1 MKTKIQN
8 FFNHLK
14 IKNKIIV
21 ACLPFI
27 LLSYV
32 ILFISVSLIM
42 YNQMKQRVL
51 DQTQQNIIEKVNF
64 INAKLT
70 DYDLITSGFLYY
82 TQGVTNYL
90 TKNQE
95 KLTQEQKDDANQ
107 FLSKNI
113 SSIITDN
120 NPEISNVK
128 LFNEYGDLYINN
140 AIYTNTI
147 EEVKAYADSIRGY
160 ARKYHGKVVIFRNPN
175 TPYFVTVARTVY
187 VPTLKESNHEIG
199 FLMLDVAID
208 SLKKDIQMQQNADS
222 IFLLLTDKDGKVL
235 VNGTNLS
242 DHACE
247 ELLSG
252 RKKQKHLVNKVQL
265 AYGDCYVT
273 SIINESRLFHD
284 THRLFQMEIYI
295 MFLSILIIIGAI
307 LYAGNMISG
316 QVQAF
321 IRKLNETSEI
331 DKNAY
336 IEVQSQDEFR
346 ELGNVYNKML
356 SRIDNLIQTVYVNEL
371 LTKNAQL
378 ETLQA
383 QINPHFLYNT
393 LDCINSLVEFNEKES
408 VQKVVTSLANIMKMS
423 IKGSTFITLEED
435 ISYINQYIFIQKMRF
450 QDRLLFLLEIPE
462 HLYQYYVPKLI
473 LQPIVENAIVH
484 GVEEISETGM
494 IGVIAS
500 EDEENLYISIKDNG
514 NGIPKEIIQQ
524 LQQMDDKAG
533 LSTQHIGIF
542 NIQKKLQ
549 ILYGKEY
556 GLRITT
562 LKPHGTNVT
571 ICIPKS
577 TESGKE
583 PFDEAFN
590 R

>member
-8 FFNHLK
+8 FFNQLK

-90 TKNQE
+90 IQNQDE
-95 KLTQEQKDDANQ
+95 ITQEQKDDANQ
-107 FLSKNI
+107 FLSRNI
-113 SSIITDN
+113 SSSITDN
-120 NPEISNVK
+120 NPEIFNVK

-160 ARKYHGKVVIFRNPN
+160 ARKYHGKLIICQNPN

-199 FLMLDVAID
+199 FLMLDVTID
-208 SLKKDIQMQQNADS
+208 SLKRDIQMQQNADS

-242 DHACE
+242 DDKCE
-247 ELLSG
+247 ELLNG
-252 RKKQKHLVNKVQL
+252 PKKKKYLIDRVQL

-273 SIINESRLFHD
+273 SIINESLLFRD

-295 MFLSILIIIGAI
+295 ILLSILIIIGAI

-336 IEVQSQDEFR
+336 IDVQSQDEFK

-356 SRIDNLIQTVYVNEL
+356 SRIEKLIQTVYVNEL

-393 LDCINSLVEFNEKES
+393 LDCINSLVEFNKKES

-494 IGVIAS
+494 IGVIGS

-514 NGIPKEIIQQ
+514 NGIPREIIQQ
-524 LQQMDDKAG
+524 LQEMDDKAG

-549 ILYGKEY
+549 ILYGQRY

-577 TESGKE
+577 TDSGKE
-583 PFDEAFN
+583 PFDETFN

>member
-8 FFNHLK
+8 FFNQLK

-90 TKNQE
+90 IQNQDE
-95 KLTQEQKDDANQ
+95 ITQEQKDDANQ
-107 FLSKNI
+107 FLSRNI
-113 SSIITDN
+113 SSSITDN
-120 NPEISNVK
+120 NPEIFNVK

-160 ARKYHGKVVIFRNPN
+160 ARKYHGKLIICQNPN

-199 FLMLDVAID
+199 FLMLDVTID
-208 SLKKDIQMQQNADS
+208 SLKRDIQMQQNADS

-242 DHACE
+242 DDKCE
-247 ELLSG
+247 ELLNG
-252 RKKQKHLVNKVQL
+252 PKKKKYLIDRVQL

-273 SIINESRLFHD
+273 SIINESLLFRD

-295 MFLSILIIIGAI
+295 ILLSILIIIGAI

-336 IEVQSQDEFR
+336 IDVQSQDEFK

-356 SRIDNLIQTVYVNEL
+356 SRIEKLIQTVYVNEL

-393 LDCINSLVEFNEKES
+393 LDCINSLVEFNKKES

-494 IGVIAS
+494 IGVIGS

-514 NGIPKEIIQQ
+514 NGIPREIMQQ
-524 LQQMDDKAG
+524 LQEMDDKAG

-549 ILYGKEY
+549 ILYGQRY

-577 TESGKE
+577 TDSGKE
-583 PFDEAFN
+583 PFDETFN

>member
-8 FFNHLK
+8 FFNQLK

-90 TKNQE
+90 IQNQDE
-95 KLTQEQKDDANQ
+95 ITQEQKDDANQ
-107 FLSKNI
+107 FLSRNI
-113 SSIITDN
+113 SSSITDN
-120 NPEISNVK
+120 NPEIFNVK

-147 EEVKAYADSIRGY
+147 EEVKVYADSIRGY
-160 ARKYHGKVVIFRNPN
+160 ARKYHGKLIICRNPN

-199 FLMLDVAID
+199 FLMLDVTID
-208 SLKKDIQMQQNADS
+208 SLKRDIQMQQNADS

-242 DHACE
+242 DDKCE
-247 ELLSG
+247 ELLNG
-252 RKKQKHLVNKVQL
+252 PKKKKYLIDRVQL

-273 SIINESRLFHD
+273 SIINESLLFRD

-295 MFLSILIIIGAI
+295 ILLSILIIIGAI

-336 IEVQSQDEFR
+336 IDVQSQDEFK

-356 SRIDNLIQTVYVNEL
+356 SRIEKLIQTVYVNEL

-393 LDCINSLVEFNEKES
+393 LDCINSLVEFNKKES

-494 IGVIAS
+494 IGVIGS

-514 NGIPKEIIQQ
+514 NGIPREIIQQ
-524 LQQMDDKAG
+524 LQEMDDKAG

-549 ILYGKEY
+549 ILYGQRY

-577 TESGKE
+577 TDSGKE
-583 PFDEAFN
+583 PFDETFN

>member
-1 MKTKIQN
+1 
-8 FFNHLK
+8 
-14 IKNKIIV
+14 
-21 ACLPFI
+21 
-27 LLSYV
+27 
-32 ILFISVSLIM
+32 
-42 YNQMKQRVL
+42 MKQRVL

-90 TKNQE
+90 IQNQDE
-95 KLTQEQKDDANQ
+95 ITQEQKDDANQ
-107 FLSKNI
+107 FLSRNI
-113 SSIITDN
+113 SSSITDN
-120 NPEISNVK
+120 NPEIFNVK

-160 ARKYHGKVVIFRNPN
+160 ARKYHGKLIICQNPN

-199 FLMLDVAID
+199 FLMLDVTID
-208 SLKKDIQMQQNADS
+208 SLKRDIQMQQNADS

-242 DHACE
+242 DDKCE
-247 ELLSG
+247 ELLNG
-252 RKKQKHLVNKVQL
+252 PKKKKYLIDRVQL

-273 SIINESRLFHD
+273 SIINESLLFRD

-295 MFLSILIIIGAI
+295 ILLSILIIIGAI

-336 IEVQSQDEFR
+336 IDVQSQDEFK

-356 SRIDNLIQTVYVNEL
+356 SRIEKLIQTVYVNEL

-393 LDCINSLVEFNEKES
+393 LDCINSLVEFNKKES

-494 IGVIAS
+494 IGVIGS

-514 NGIPKEIIQQ
+514 NGIPREIIQQ
-524 LQQMDDKAG
+524 LQEMDDKAG

-549 ILYGKEY
+549 ILYGQRY

-577 TESGKE
+577 TDSGKE
-583 PFDEAFN
+583 PFDETFN

>member
-1 MKTKIQN
+1 MKLQN
-8 FFNHLK
+8 FFNRLK
-14 IKNKIIV
+14 IKNKIIA

-32 ILFISVSLIM
+32 ILFISISLIM

-51 DQTQQNIIEKVNF
+51 EQTQQNIIEKVDF
-64 INAKLT
+64 INTKLT
-70 DYDLITSGFLYY
+70 DYDLITSDFLYF
-82 TQGVTNYL
+82 TQGVTEYL
-90 TKNQE
+90 RQNQDV
-95 KLTQEQKDDANQ
+95 LTQQQIDEANQ

-113 SSIITDN
+113 SAIITDN
-120 NPEISNVK
+120 NPEVLNVK
-128 LFNEYGDLYINN
+128 LFNEYGDLYINS
-140 AIYTNTI
+140 AIYTNTL
-147 EEVKAYADSIRGY
+147 EEVKAYADSIRTY
-160 ARKYHGKVVIFRNPN
+160 ARQCHGKLIICQNPN
-175 TPYFVTVARTVY
+175 TPYLVTIARNVY

-199 FLMLDVAID
+199 FLMLDVTID
-208 SLKKDIQMQQNADS
+208 SLEKDIQMQQNADS
-222 IFLLLTDKDGKVL
+222 IFLLLTDKDGKIL

-242 DHACE
+242 NDKCE
-247 ELLSG
+247 ELLNG
-252 RKKQKHLVNKVQL
+252 TQKGKYLINKVQL
-265 AYGDCYVT
+265 AYSDCYVT
-273 SIINESRLFHD
+273 SIINESLLFRD
-284 THRLFQMEIYI
+284 THHLFQIEIGI
-295 MFLSILIIIGAI
+295 MLLSILIVISAI
-307 LYAGNMISG
+307 LYAGNMISV

-321 IRKLNETSEI
+321 IQKLNATSEI

-336 IEVQSQDEFR
+336 IEIQSQDEFK

-393 LDCINSLVEFNEKES
+393 LDCINSLVEFNEKEN

-423 IKGSTFITLEED
+423 IKGHTFITLEED

-450 QDRLLFLLEIPE
+450 QDKLLFLVEIPE

-494 IGVIAS
+494 IGVIGS
-500 EDEENLYISIKDNG
+500 EDEENIYISIKDNG
-514 NGIPKEIIQQ
+514 NGIPKEVIQQ
-524 LQQMDDKAG
+524 LQEMDSKAG
-533 LSTQHIGIF
+533 VSTQHIGIF

-549 ILYGKEY
+549 ILYGPKY
-556 GLRITT
+556 GLKIST
-562 LKPHGTNVT
+562 LKPHGTSVT

-577 TESGKE
+577 TEPEKE
-583 PFDEAFN
+583 PFDENFN
-590 R
+590 C

>member
-8 FFNHLK
+8 FFNQLK

-90 TKNQE
+90 IQNQDE
-95 KLTQEQKDDANQ
+95 ITQEQKDDANQ
-107 FLSKNI
+107 FLSRNI
-113 SSIITDN
+113 SSSITDN
-120 NPEISNVK
+120 NPEIFNVK

-160 ARKYHGKVVIFRNPN
+160 ARKYHGKLIICRNPN

-199 FLMLDVAID
+199 FLMLDVTID
-208 SLKKDIQMQQNADS
+208 SLKRDIQMQQNADS

-242 DHACE
+242 DDKCE
-247 ELLSG
+247 ELLNG
-252 RKKQKHLVNKVQL
+252 PKKKKYLIDRVQL

-273 SIINESRLFHD
+273 SIINESLLFRD

-295 MFLSILIIIGAI
+295 ILLSILIIIGAI

-336 IEVQSQDEFR
+336 IDVQSQDEFK

-356 SRIDNLIQTVYVNEL
+356 SRIEKLIQTVYVNEL

-393 LDCINSLVEFNEKES
+393 LDCINSLVEFNKKES

-494 IGVIAS
+494 IGVIGS

-514 NGIPKEIIQQ
+514 NGIPREIMQQ
-524 LQQMDDKAG
+524 LQEMDDKAG

-549 ILYGKEY
+549 ILYGQRY

-577 TESGKE
+577 TDSGKE
-583 PFDEAFN
+583 PFDETFN

>member
-1 MKTKIQN
+1 MKTKTQN
-8 FFNHLK
+8 FFNQLK

-32 ILFISVSLIM
+32 ILFISVLLIM

-90 TKNQE
+90 IQNQDE
-95 KLTQEQKDDANQ
+95 ITQEQKDDANQ
-107 FLSKNI
+107 FLSRNI
-113 SSIITDN
+113 SSSITDN
-120 NPEISNVK
+120 NPEIFNVK

-160 ARKYHGKVVIFRNPN
+160 ARKYHGKLIICQNPN

-199 FLMLDVAID
+199 FLMLDVTID
-208 SLKKDIQMQQNADS
+208 SLKRDIQMQQNADS

-242 DHACE
+242 DDKCE
-247 ELLSG
+247 ELLNG
-252 RKKQKHLVNKVQL
+252 PKKKKYLIDRVQL

-273 SIINESRLFHD
+273 SIINESLLFRD

-295 MFLSILIIIGAI
+295 ILLSILIIIGAI

-336 IEVQSQDEFR
+336 IDVQSQDEFK

-356 SRIDNLIQTVYVNEL
+356 SRIEKLIQTVYVNEL

-393 LDCINSLVEFNEKES
+393 LDCINSLVEFNKKES

-494 IGVIAS
+494 IGVIGS

-514 NGIPKEIIQQ
+514 NGIPREIIQQ
-524 LQQMDDKAG
+524 LQEMDDKAG

-549 ILYGKEY
+549 ILYGQRY

-577 TESGKE
+577 TDSGKE
-583 PFDEAFN
+583 PFDETFN

>member
-8 FFNHLK
+8 FFNQLK

-90 TKNQE
+90 IQNQDE
-95 KLTQEQKDDANQ
+95 ITQEQKDDANQ
-107 FLSKNI
+107 FLSRNI
-113 SSIITDN
+113 SSSITDN
-120 NPEISNVK
+120 NPEIFNVK

-160 ARKYHGKVVIFRNPN
+160 ARKYHGKLIICQNPN

-199 FLMLDVAID
+199 FLMLDVTID
-208 SLKKDIQMQQNADS
+208 SLKRDIQMQQNADS

-242 DHACE
+242 DDKCE
-247 ELLSG
+247 ELLNG
-252 RKKQKHLVNKVQL
+252 PKKKKYLIDRVQL

-273 SIINESRLFHD
+273 SIINESLLFRD

-295 MFLSILIIIGAI
+295 ILLSILIIIGAI

-336 IEVQSQDEFR
+336 IEVQSQDEFK

-356 SRIDNLIQTVYVNEL
+356 SRIEKLIQTVYVNEL

-393 LDCINSLVEFNEKES
+393 LDCINSLVEFNKKES

-494 IGVIAS
+494 IGVIGS

-514 NGIPKEIIQQ
+514 NGIPREIMQQ
-524 LQQMDDKAG
+524 LQEMDDKAG

-549 ILYGKEY
+549 ILYGQRY

-577 TESGKE
+577 TDSGKE
-583 PFDEAFN
+583 PFDETFN

>member
-1 MKTKIQN
+1 MKTKTQN
-8 FFNHLK
+8 FFNQLK

-32 ILFISVSLIM
+32 ILFISVLLIM

-90 TKNQE
+90 IQNQDE
-95 KLTQEQKDDANQ
+95 ITQEQKDDANQ
-107 FLSKNI
+107 FLSRNI
-113 SSIITDN
+113 SSSITDN
-120 NPEISNVK
+120 NPEIFNVK

-160 ARKYHGKVVIFRNPN
+160 ARKYHGKLIICRNPN

-199 FLMLDVAID
+199 FLMLDVTID
-208 SLKKDIQMQQNADS
+208 SLKRDIQMQQNADS

-242 DHACE
+242 DDKCE
-247 ELLSG
+247 ELLNG
-252 RKKQKHLVNKVQL
+252 PKKKKYLIDRVQL

-273 SIINESRLFHD
+273 SIINESLLFRD

-295 MFLSILIIIGAI
+295 MLLSILIIIGAI

-336 IEVQSQDEFR
+336 IDVQSQDEFK

-356 SRIDNLIQTVYVNEL
+356 SRIEKLIQTVYVNEL

-393 LDCINSLVEFNEKES
+393 LDCINSLVEFNKKES

-494 IGVIAS
+494 IGVIGS

-514 NGIPKEIIQQ
+514 NGIPREIIQQ
-524 LQQMDDKAG
+524 LQEMDDKAG

-549 ILYGKEY
+549 ILYGQRY

-577 TESGKE
+577 TDSGKE
-583 PFDEAFN
+583 PFDETFN

>member
-8 FFNHLK
+8 FFNQLK

-90 TKNQE
+90 IQNQDE
-95 KLTQEQKDDANQ
+95 ITQEQKDDANQ
-107 FLSKNI
+107 FLSRNI
-113 SSIITDN
+113 SSSITDN
-120 NPEISNVK
+120 NPEIFNVK

-147 EEVKAYADSIRGY
+147 EEVKVYADSIRGY
-160 ARKYHGKVVIFRNPN
+160 ARKYHGKLIICQNPN

-199 FLMLDVAID
+199 FLMLDVTID
-208 SLKKDIQMQQNADS
+208 SLKRDIQMQQNADS

-242 DHACE
+242 DDKCE
-247 ELLSG
+247 ELLNG
-252 RKKQKHLVNKVQL
+252 PKKKKYLIDRVQL

-273 SIINESRLFHD
+273 SIINESLLFRD

-295 MFLSILIIIGAI
+295 ILLSILIIIGAI

-336 IEVQSQDEFR
+336 IDVQSQDEFK

-356 SRIDNLIQTVYVNEL
+356 SRIEKLIQTVYVNEL

-393 LDCINSLVEFNEKES
+393 LDCINSLVEFNKKES

-494 IGVIAS
+494 IGVIGS

-514 NGIPKEIIQQ
+514 NGIPREIIQQ
-524 LQQMDDKAG
+524 LQEMDDKAG

-549 ILYGKEY
+549 ILYGQRY

-577 TESGKE
+577 TDSGKE
-583 PFDEAFN
+583 PFDETFN